1 VGFTP
6 TLVAGFWFGYDTP
19 VSLGYGATGGH
30 MAAPAFA
37 DFYRDGWSGRDTT
50 DRAVPPGM
58 VSRVID
64 SYNGQLAN
72 EYCPV
77 TNQEWF
83 RAGTEPTTICREHS
97 GSFWDALGE
106 MGGALGKAFKKILG
120 F

>member
-1 VGFTP
+1 V
-6 TLVAGFWFGYDTP
+6 
-19 VSLGYGATGGH
+19 
-30 MAAPAFA
+30 
-37 DFYRDGWSGRDTT
+37 
-50 DRAVPPGM
+50 VPSGM

-64 SYNGQLAN
+64 SYNGELAN

-83 RAGTEPTTICREHS
+83 KAGTEPTSICQEHS

-106 MGGALGKAFKKILG
+106 MGGAIGKAFKKILG